1 MSWGY
6 RITFV
11 YLGFAAFMI
20 GMVTL
25 CILQDDIFL
34 VEKEYYKEEL
44 KYQDKI
50 DKISTAS
57 RLRVPIKME
66 HQGSELVITYP
77 PDAMPSGGDLWLFR
91 PSDARLDKHLTAQA
105 SEAGVQ
111 AIPLASLKPGLWRV
125 KLDWQSGGKG
135 YFYER
140 ELSIPQAN

>member
-6 RITFV
+6 RITIV
-11 YLGFAAFMI
+11 YLAFAAFMI

-34 VEKEYYKEEL
+34 VDKEYYKEEL

-57 RLRVPIKME
+57 RLRVPIKMQ

-77 PDAMPSGGDLWLFR
+77 PEALPSGGDLWLFR
-91 PSDARLDKHLTAQA
+91 PSDARLDKHMAATA
-105 SEAGVQ
+105 SEGGVQ
-111 AIPLASLKPGLWRV
+111 TIPLSALAPGLWRV

-140 ELSIPQAN
+140 ELSLLQTN